1 MNVAL
6 QKKIASNSEAVIIL
20 EGVVDFLDKPV
31 SAFVRFTNSVTLGD
45 LPEVDIPTRF
55 LYLFAAPANCVTGSQ
70 VCWSLI
76 NFICGR
82 GGAGS

>member
-1 MNVAL
+1 MQLSTFGDGKVNVAL

-70 VCWSLI
+70 VWP
-76 NFICGR
+76 
-82 GGAGS
+82 